1 MQNCLCVHPLIS
13 LFRVRLLATHA
24 SLALRLWYSST
35 GVWSSLKIHCFSD
48 LSKHTLLPIPFSWH
62 VSSWN
67 RSRVHRVL
75 RKTLILESLSFSD
88 VICPDKWSSLHTMLL
103 LLRWIFFSVC
113 MLGQTF
119 KHRTLLQLALAN
131 AGVLGTEQAHHWNLT
146 QRPLHSRYKSQ
157 LWWNKRDVSR
167 EQPGKCDH
175 LHCKRGEKKKKPSN
189 FFWLCCCA
197 YPLLLVFLGEL
208 KEVMWWTPGIRR

>member
-103 LLRWIFFSVC
+103 LLWWIFFFCLYACTNFQTQDTIATSP
-113 MLGQTF
+113 GQCRCTR
-119 KHRTLLQLALAN
+119 HRAGTSLESDSETL
-131 AGVLGTEQAHHWNLT
+131 T
-146 QRPLHSRYKSQ
+146 
-157 LWWNKRDVSR
+157 
-167 EQPGKCDH
+167 
-175 LHCKRGEKKKKPSN
+175 
-189 FFWLCCCA
+189 
-197 YPLLLVFLGEL
+197 
-208 KEVMWWTPGIRR
+208 

>member
-1 MQNCLCVHPLIS
+1 MS
-13 LFRVRLLATHA
+13 DLLLKFIA
-24 SLALRLWYSST
+24 SLTFLNIYCFPSLLVGMFQAEMEAECIECRGRPLS
-35 GVWSSLKIHCFSD
+35 WSPFLFQMLSAQTSDHLFILCFYYCGGS
-48 LSKHTLLPIPFSWH
+48 
-62 VSSWN
+62 
-67 RSRVHRVL
+67 
-75 RKTLILESLSFSD
+75 
-88 VICPDKWSSLHTMLL
+88 
-103 LLRWIFFSVC
+103 FFSVC

-175 LHCKRGEKKKKPSN
+175 LHCKRGKKKKTTLVT
-189 FFWLCCCA
+189 FWTVLLCIPFA
-197 YPLLLVFLGEL
+197 FSFSG
-208 KEVMWWTPGIRR
+208 